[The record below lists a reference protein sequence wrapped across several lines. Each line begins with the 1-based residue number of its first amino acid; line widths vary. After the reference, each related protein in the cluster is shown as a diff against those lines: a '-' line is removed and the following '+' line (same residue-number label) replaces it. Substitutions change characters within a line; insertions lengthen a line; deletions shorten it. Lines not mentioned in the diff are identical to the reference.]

1 MKKALNKFYVDMDKY
16 LYSLGLY
23 RKMVA
28 RDACSLFRAVSERL
42 YYSQNYHRRVRQHC
56 ANFMRANR
64 CKFELFVE
72 GSFEKHLGRVE
83 NPNETVGQVE
93 IKALSQLYRCCF
105 LIYDYPG
112 IPAKVISEDNFVVEV
127 MLSHSI
133 NGHYDIIYPRTYHAS
148 AALRQSLLYE
158 LFYTRVFLSEETEL
172 CQAMEACRVGG
183 QRYRHSTPED
193 QAHSREDVESG
204 GAAEE
209 TRGAVTEGAKCPL
222 EAPPRARLSLS
233 YKVMRSL
240 DAEYYRDVEFN
251 IRLDT
256 CEEMQKTDYKLFAG
270 RQYLLGD
277 NCQVH
282 LEAIGK
288 YSNAFNQEVE
298 TDSTAVTL
306 IIEELRKK
314 HPDLKP
320 VNPVPAWNVA
330 APTRTGDLDLD
341 SRGGRH
347 HRQCNFRKFHGSSGG
362 PGTEILMPP
371 PSHNAGPAPSA
382 LPPRFQPAG
391 HPHPQTPPF
400 PGAMAYH
407 PSAPPHHHPIARP
420 PRYGASSHHL
430 IGPQL
435 TYFHPGSRYHH
446 NYENYTFGRLFPPT
460 DLNPVPAWNVA
471 APTRNGDLD
480 LDSRGG
486 RHHHHCNFRK
496 IHGGNG
502 GPGTELLMPPPSY
515 YGGPAPSALP
525 PRVQQVGHPHPPPPP
540 GPGAMAHDPS
550 APPHHHPIAR
560 TPDYDASRWDLL
572 SWMFNRLLF
581 PPTDLNP
588 VPAWNVAAPTRNGD
602 LDLDSCGGRHHRH
615 CNFRKIHGSS
625 GGPGTELL
633 MPPPSYYGGPAPS
646 ALPPRFQPAGHPHQ
660 QTPPFP
666 GAMAYHPSAPPHHHP
681 IARPPRYGASRW
693 DLLSW
698 MFNSRSC
705 HQLAALN
712 KECQFGFSEPMED
725 LSDMDPA
732 IVCYQLEGGDTVFPL
747 LPKKH

>member
-172 CQAMEACRVGG
+172 CQAMEACRVEG

-193 QAHSREDVESG
+193 QAHREDVESG

-347 HRQCNFRKFHGSSGG
+347 H
-362 PGTEILMPP
+362 
-371 PSHNAGPAPSA
+371 
-382 LPPRFQPAG
+382 
-391 HPHPQTPPF
+391 
-400 PGAMAYH
+400 
-407 PSAPPHHHPIARP
+407 
-420 PRYGASSHHL
+420 
-430 IGPQL
+430 
-435 TYFHPGSRYHH
+435 
-446 NYENYTFGRLFPPT
+446 
-460 DLNPVPAWNVA
+460 
-471 APTRNGDLD
+471 
-480 LDSRGG
+480 
-486 RHHHHCNFRK
+486 HHCNFRK

-525 PRVQQVGHPHPPPPP
+525 PRLRQGGHPHPRPPPV
-540 GPGAMAHDPS
+540 PGAMAHDPS

-633 MPPPSYYGGPAPS
+633 MPPPSYYGGPAP
-646 ALPPRFQPAGHPHQ
+646 AARPPRVPPAGPPPPP
-660 QTPPFP
+660 TPPFP

>member
-28 RDACSLFRAVSERL
+28 RDACSLFRAVSER

-204 GAAEE
+204 GAAVV
-209 TRGAVTEGAKCPL
+209 TRGAVREGGKVGVGVGVGMVGGGMIHGVTCRFVLKLKTRQRNGAKLNVFIGQCPL

-347 HRQCNFRKFHGSSGG
+347 H
-362 PGTEILMPP
+362 
-371 PSHNAGPAPSA
+371 
-382 LPPRFQPAG
+382 
-391 HPHPQTPPF
+391 
-400 PGAMAYH
+400 
-407 PSAPPHHHPIARP
+407 
-420 PRYGASSHHL
+420 
-430 IGPQL
+430 
-435 TYFHPGSRYHH
+435 
-446 NYENYTFGRLFPPT
+446 
-460 DLNPVPAWNVA
+460 
-471 APTRNGDLD
+471 
-480 LDSRGG
+480 
-486 RHHHHCNFRK
+486 HHCNFRK

-525 PRVQQVGHPHPPPPP
+525 PRLQQVGHPHPHPPPF
-540 GPGAMAHDPS
+540 PGAMAHDPS